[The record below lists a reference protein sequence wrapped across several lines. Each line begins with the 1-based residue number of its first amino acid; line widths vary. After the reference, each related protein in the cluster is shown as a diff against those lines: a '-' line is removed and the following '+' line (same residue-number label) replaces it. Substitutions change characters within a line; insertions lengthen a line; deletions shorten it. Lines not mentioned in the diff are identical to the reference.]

1 VKVRIGCAPALGGP
15 GGDLGAFAALVD
27 GLEDL
32 GFDSLWLPERIGAPR
47 PDPVV
52 GMAFAAGR
60 TRRLKVGTSV
70 MVLPGR
76 NPVLLAKELATLDVL
91 SGGRL
96 LPAFG
101 LGVVDRG
108 EQQAFGVERGERAA
122 RFDEAL
128 HLLRRFWSE
137 DEVTH
142 AGAWF
147 RYDGVRVEPKPVQRP
162 LDVWLG
168 GRAPGELRRVGR
180 VGDGWLPSFCTP
192 AGVAAGREVVRAAA
206 TDAGREIDPEHWG
219 AMVFYA
225 DGDGAADAVAALAA
239 RLPDRFADA
248 PLDEVVVVGHEAL
261 AERIEA
267 FVAVGF
273 SKFVVAPIGE
283 PDDWDRELAGLADVV
298 LPLQRSVADPSTREA
313 VA

>member
-1 VKVRIGCAPALGGP
+1 VKVRIGCAPALGGT
-15 GGDLGAFAALVD
+15 GGDPGAFGALVD

-32 GFDSLWLPERIGAPR
+32 RFDSLWLPERIGAPR
-47 PDPVV
+47 PDAVV

-91 SGGRL
+91 SGGRV

-108 EQQAFGVERGERAA
+108 EQQAFGVERSDRAA
-122 RFDEAL
+122 RFDETLA
-128 HLLRRFWSE
+128 LLRRFWTE
-137 DEVTH
+137 YEVSH
-142 AGAWF
+142 DGRWF
-147 RYDGVRVEPKPVQRP
+147 HYDAVRVEPKPVQRP

-192 AGVAAGREVVRAAA
+192 ADVVAGQAIVRDAATAAGRA
-206 TDAGREIDPEHWG
+206 IDPEHWG

-225 DGDGAADAVAALAA
+225 SGAGADAAVAALAA
-239 RLPDRFADA
+239 RLPASFADH
-248 PLDEVVVVGHEAL
+248 PLEDVVVVGHEAL
-261 AERIEA
+261 AARVEE

-273 SKFVVAPIGE
+273 SKLVVAPIAE
-283 PDDWDRELAGLADVV
+283 PADWDRELAGLADVV
-298 LPLQRSVADPSTREA
+298 LPLQRTVPDPAPHGA